1 MALISHRPTRH
12 HTRLAW
18 WLLGLCVLAAAVQL
32 ALLRRDQHTNATIL
46 AGVPATTTET
56 PTNAQ
61 LAFAQA
67 CALAASG
74 AEDAALKRFGALQ
87 SDAQL
92 GHAARYNGANVLM
105 RQALRLH
112 AGPQPGQALALV
124 ELAKESYRQVLR
136 DNPARW
142 DARYN
147 LERAQR
153 LVPDPED
160 IDASAAPAPS
170 QSERAATT
178 MRGYSPGLP

>member
-1 MALISHRPTRH
+1 MALISPRL
-12 HTRLAW
+12 TRLAW
-18 WLLGLCVLAAAVQL
+18 LLLALCAAAGAVQAIWL
-32 ALLRRDQHTNATIL
+32 WRDQQRNALIL
-46 AGVPATTTET
+46 AGVPATTNDT
-56 PTNAQ
+56 PATPQ

-92 GHAARYNGANVLM
+92 GSAARYNGANVLM

-136 DNPARW
+136 DNPQRW

-153 LVPDPED
+153 LVPDPDD

>member
-1 MALISHRPTRH
+1 
-12 HTRLAW
+12 
-18 WLLGLCVLAAAVQL
+18 
-32 ALLRRDQHTNATIL
+32 
-46 AGVPATTTET
+46 
-56 PTNAQ
+56 
-61 LAFAQA
+61 
-67 CALAASG
+67 
-74 AEDAALKRFGALQ
+74 
-87 SDAQL
+87 
-92 GHAARYNGANVLM
+92 
-105 RQALRLH
+105 
-112 AGPQPGQALALV
+112 V

>member
-1 MALISHRPTRH
+1 MALISPRL
-12 HTRLAW
+12 TRLAW
-18 WLLGLCVLAAAVQL
+18 LLLALCALAAAAQA
-32 ALLRRDQHTNATIL
+32 ALLWRDQQRNAAIV
-46 AGVPATTTET
+46 AGVPMT
-56 PTNAQ
+56 PTTDTAVHPH
-61 LAFAQA
+61 LAFAHA

-74 AEDAALKRFGALQ
+74 ADDAALKRFGALQ
-87 SDAQL
+87 GESRL
-92 GHAARYNGANVLM
+92 GQAARYNGANVLM

-124 ELAKESYRQVLR
+124 ELAKEGYRQVLR

-160 IDASAAPAPS
+160 IDAAAPAPS

>member
-1 MALISHRPTRH
+1 MALISPRL
-12 HTRLAW
+12 TRLAW
-18 WLLGLCVLAAAVQL
+18 LLLGLSVVAAAAQW
-32 ALLRRDQHTNATIL
+32 ALLRRDQHINALIL
-46 AGVPATTTET
+46 AGVPATTNDSPTT
-56 PTNAQ
+56 PQ

-74 AEDAALKRFGALQ
+74 ADDAALKRFGALQ

-92 GHAARYNGANVLM
+92 GSAARYNGANVLM
-105 RQALRLH
+105 RQALGLH

-160 IDASAAPAPS
+160 IDASVAPAPS

>member
-1 MALISHRPTRH
+1 MALISRRLTRM
-12 HTRLAW
+12 A
-18 WLLGLCVLAAAVQL
+18 WLLLVLCALACAVQAGVL
-32 ALLRRDQHTNATIL
+32 WRDQQRNAQIV
-46 AGVPATTTET
+46 AGVPADAA
-56 PTNAQ
+56 PRPQVAH

-74 AEDAALKRFGALQ
+74 ADDAALKRLGALQ

-92 GHAARYNGANVLM
+92 GQAARYNGANVLM

-136 DNPARW
+136 DNPERW

-160 IDASAAPAPS
+160 IDTSATPAPS

>member
-1 MALISHRPTRH
+1 VALISPG

-18 WLLGLCVLAAAVQL
+18 LLLALTAAACATQ
-32 ALLRRDQHTNATIL
+32 AGLLWRDQQRNALIL
-46 AGVPATTTET
+46 AGVPATTTEAPTT
-56 PTNAQ
+56 PQ
-61 LAFAQA
+61 LAFAHA

-74 AEDAALKRFGALQ
+74 ADDAALKRFGALQ

-92 GHAARYNGANVLM
+92 GSAARYNGANVLM

-112 AGPQPGQALALV
+112 AGDQPGQALALV

-136 DNPARW
+136 DNPERW

-153 LVPDPED
+153 LVPDPD
-160 IDASAAPAPS
+160 DLDAVAAPAPS

>member
-1 MALISHRPTRH
+1 MALTSPRL
-12 HTRLAW
+12 TRLAW
-18 WLLGLCVLAAAVQL
+18 LLLALSALACAAQAVWLWRDQRLNVLIQTGMPAGAADAAAPP
-32 ALLRRDQHTNATIL
+32 H
-46 AGVPATTTET
+46 
-56 PTNAQ
+56 

-67 CALAASG
+67 CALAARG
-74 AEDAALKRFGALQ
+74 ADEAALKRFGALQ
-87 SDAQL
+87 SDPQL
-92 GHAARYNGANVLM
+92 GSAARYNGANVLM

-112 AGPQPGQALALV
+112 AGAQPGQALALV

-136 DNPARW
+136 DNPGRW

-170 QSERAATT
+170 PSERAATT
-178 MRGYSPGLP
+178 MRGYSPGMP